1 VKSAP
6 TIPKAYHQLDGVN
19 WDDPETRNKVTSHL
33 RYAKGPIDF
42 FLNSIVFPREMREYP
57 CKLSASGWDVAC
69 PKALPATGFSGTN
82 DMRYLLPVT
91 IPHLDI
97 PGQRHTDALNLE
109 RLLRPEN
116 TVCQL
121 TALGIRGVPKAR
133 EIIKAVAE
141 MAHETHVLL
150 DPGAQIV
157 EMTNEEV
164 ATTWLGFV
172 PSQSVHAAV
181 YCNERDEIMVV
192 DRIGHKELLRS
203 SSYATQLDTCLVF
216 LDDVH
221 TRGTDLRLPKSYRAA
236 VTLGANLTKDRMMQG
251 ESTDIE
257 AWGHCTDLRFS
268 LHETSKAGRRTVCR
282 YPGESRD

>member
-1 VKSAP
+1 
-6 TIPKAYHQLDGVN
+6 
-19 WDDPETRNKVTSHL
+19 
-33 RYAKGPIDF
+33 
-42 FLNSIVFPREMREYP
+42 
-57 CKLSASGWDVAC
+57 
-69 PKALPATGFSGTN
+69 
-82 DMRYLLPVT
+82 
-91 IPHLDI
+91 
-97 PGQRHTDALNLE
+97 
-109 RLLRPEN
+109 
-116 TVCQL
+116 
-121 TALGIRGVPKAR
+121 
-133 EIIKAVAE
+133 VAE
-141 MAHETHVLL
+141 MAHETRVLL

-164 ATTWLGFV
+164 ATTWLGCV

-257 AWGHCTDLRFS
+257 AWGHCIDLRFS
-268 LHETSKAGRRTVCR
+268 MHETSKAGRRTVCR